1 MTQNSDLAFAGV
13 VSIAEKT
20 RSGELSARYVTD
32 FFLERIERHNP
43 TLNAFIT
50 VLAEQARKNADNLDD
65 RARRGEELGPLHGVP
80 IGIKAENPIGGVVTT
95 FGGAAF
101 STPAPADSAVVA
113 RLRAAGAVIVG
124 TTAMPE
130 FGIWPF
136 TESVANGA
144 TRNPWNTAYSPA
156 GSSGGTAAAVAA
168 GLVPAAIG
176 GDGGGSI
183 RLPAAWCGLFG
194 LKPQRGRVSSAPMP
208 DLWGALGTSGPI
220 TRYVEDTALILDC
233 VSGATR
239 GVDKH
244 IADELP
250 TSLMVALSHEPGS
263 LRIGVSDAAPFGTVL
278 KKPSRRAL
286 HNIAHVLR
294 ELGHEVVDA
303 EFSYPPSLAASFVP
317 QYLSGFSEEAR
328 MAENPELLERR
339 TRRGVRIGEFTG
351 LSSRWM
357 VKKAEA
363 QSATIGDKLMNGI
376 FSDVDLLLT
385 PTVPHPAV
393 PIGQMDALGFLPAA
407 LKASSIA
414 SFTSPWNAVGNPAA
428 AVPAGFHKG
437 LPLSAQL
444 VGPFNSEPMLC
455 QVAHQIQ
462 NSTEWPTIVPPQGLE
477 P

>member
-1 MTQNSDLAFAGV
+1 MTQNTELAFAGAAA
-13 VSIAEKT
+13 IAEKT
-20 RSGELSARYVTD
+20 RSGELSARDVTD
-32 FFLERIERHNP
+32 YFLNRIERHNP
-43 TLNAFIT
+43 VLNAFIT
-50 VLAEQARKNADNLDD
+50 VLADQAREHADRLDEK
-65 RARRGEELGPLHGVP
+65 AHRGEELGPLHGVP
-80 IGIKAENPIGGVVTT
+80 IAIKAENDVEGVVTT
-95 FGGAAF
+95 FGGAGF

-113 RLRAAGAVIVG
+113 RLRAAGSVIVG

-183 RLPAAWCGLFG
+183 RLPSAWCGLFG

-208 DLWGALGTSGPI
+208 ELWGALGTSGPL

-233 VSGATR
+233 VSGATL
-239 GVDKH
+239 GVDRH

-250 TSLMVALSHEPGS
+250 TTLMDALSSEPRR
-263 LRIGVSDAAPFGTVL
+263 LRIGVSDAVPFGTVL
-278 KKPSRRAL
+278 RKPSRRAL
-286 HNIAHVLR
+286 HDIARVLR
-294 ELGHEVVDA
+294 AVGHDVVDTD
-303 EFSYPPSLAASFVP
+303 FSYPPALAASFVP

-328 MAENPELLERR
+328 MAEHPELLERR
-339 TRRGVRIGEFTG
+339 TRRGVRIGKITG
-351 LSSRWM
+351 LSSRWV

-363 QSATIGDKLMNGI
+363 QSASIGEKIMTGI

-393 PIGQMDALGFLPAA
+393 PIGQLDALGFLPAA

-428 AVPAGFHKG
+428 AVPAGFHDG

-444 VGPFNSEPMLC
+444 VGPFNSEPLLC